1 MRKSPHQPAP
11 AENREAKAGCARI
24 VSIESVLLILF
35 LVTGKGLPA
44 QEQATGHPAGP
55 VIPAI
60 SGTVVDA
67 ITGKPVAAVD
77 VTLRAE
83 TTDRKQLRY
92 ESCRTSP
99 LGRFRFPSSVE
110 PKAAGLL
117 GRIGEIA
124 ITVNIPFV
132 PLAQIRAAP
141 GNGDDWIA
149 SDGGSDASQNVL
161 GDPLFTLKSTRVYNL
176 ELKGP
181 GVNNKAYFPMAVQF
195 LKACG
200 QAWDA
205 NCISM
210 ETTRDVRVPLI
221 PVLDGPAGC
230 KVIADRDL
238 SQGCR
243 QLQTYRSAFLHV
255 ETMAQVQADKK
266 LCNSIDGGSIS
277 KLCLDRLRSY
287 ILNTKS
293 YEDRPPLRM
302 EIDPLEEA
310 LILTPIAGMGVG
322 RNGLGLTDPF
332 DETATY
338 FASYWR
344 QARWPSLG
352 AAGVSVE
359 FIGDTDARRLIWA
372 RLLKF
377 NQSPAKQAGH
387 FEVFDGSPLFV
398 YEAESASQA
407 VWTSGDKLI
416 TISFSRAADF
426 IRGGMSKHDA
436 FMIEATPEL
445 RRELIRS
452 YLRKYPVAN

>member
-1 MRKSPHQPAP
+1 M
-11 AENREAKAGCARI
+11 ARI
-24 VSIESVLLILF
+24 KNTESKNGRARTIGIRIVLLVLF
-35 LVTGKGLPA
+35 LVTGKGLSG
-44 QEQATGHPAGP
+44 QERAAGQQPAGP
-55 VIPAI
+55 VVPAI

-67 ITGKPVAAVD
+67 ITGKPVAGVD

-83 TTDRKQLRY
+83 TTDRMQLRY

-110 PKAAGLL
+110 PKASGLL
-117 GRIGEIA
+117 GGIGEIA

-132 PLAQIRAAP
+132 PLAQIRAAYS
-141 GNGDDWIA
+141 NDWVT

-181 GVNNKAYFPMAVQF
+181 RVNNKAYFPMAVQF

-230 KVIADRDL
+230 KKIADRDL
-238 SQGCR
+238 SEGCR
-243 QLQTYRSAFLHV
+243 QLQVYRSAFLHV
-255 ETMAQVQADKK
+255 ETMAQVQADKT
-266 LCNSIDGGSIS
+266 LCNTVDGGRVS
-277 KLCLDRLRSY
+277 KICLDQLHSYVWNPERYEGRL
-287 ILNTKS
+287 
-293 YEDRPPLRM
+293 PVRM
-302 EIDPLEEA
+302 EIDPAEEA
-310 LILTPIAGMGVG
+310 LILTPIAGMGVV
-322 RNGLGLTDPF
+322 RHGLGQTDPF

-338 FASYWR
+338 YASYRR
-344 QARWPSLG
+344 QAHWPWLD
-352 AAGVSVE
+352 AVRVSVD
-359 FIGDTDARRLIWA
+359 FIGDTEARRLQWA

-387 FEVFDGSPLFV
+387 FEMFDGSPLFV
-398 YEAESASQA
+398 YEAESASQVA
-407 VWTSGDKLI
+407 WISGDKLI
-416 TISFSRAADF
+416 TISVSRHADLL
-426 IRGGMSKHDA
+426 RGGFREVDA
-436 FMIEATPEL
+436 RMAEATPEQ

-452 YLRKYPVAN
+452 YLRKYPLSN

>member
-1 MRKSPHQPAP
+1 M
-11 AENREAKAGCARI
+11 
-24 VSIESVLLILF
+24 
-35 LVTGKGLPA
+35 
-44 QEQATGHPAGP
+44 
-55 VIPAI
+55 
-60 SGTVVDA
+60 VDA

-83 TTDRKQLRY
+83 TSDQKQLRY

-117 GRIGEIA
+117 GGIGEIA

-141 GNGDDWIA
+141 GNGDDWIT

-181 GVNNKAYFPMAVQF
+181 RVNNKAYFPMAVQF
-195 LKACG
+195 LEACG

-230 KVIADRDL
+230 KKIADRDL
-238 SQGCR
+238 SEGCR
-243 QLQTYRSAFLHV
+243 QLQAYRSAFLHV
-255 ETMAQVQADKK
+255 ETMTQVQADKK
-266 LCNSIDGGSIS
+266 LCNTVDGGRVS
-277 KLCLDRLRSY
+277 KSCLDQLHSY
-287 ILNTKS
+287 IWHPERYAGRL
-293 YEDRPPLRM
+293 PVRM

-310 LILTPIAGMGVG
+310 LILTPIAGMGVV
-322 RNGLGLTDPF
+322 RHGLGQTDPF

-338 FASYWR
+338 YASYRR
-344 QARWPSLG
+344 QAHWPWLD
-352 AAGVSVE
+352 AVRVSVD
-359 FIGDTDARRLIWA
+359 FIGDTDARRLRWA

-387 FEVFDGSPLFV
+387 FEMFDGSPLFV
-398 YEAESASQA
+398 YEAESASQV

-416 TISFSRAADF
+416 TISFSRAADY

-452 YLRKYPVAN
+452 YLQKYPVSN